1 MKKVFKIIGKITFL
15 TIAYIIG
22 YVVFLKLNQLNIENC
37 WKYCIVYIYG
47 GVVGQIYLLSSIKF
61 NGKE

>member
-1 MKKVFKIIGKITFL
+1 MKKVFERIGKITIF

-37 WKYCIVYIYG
+37 WKYG
-47 GVVGQIYLLSSIKF
+47 GVIGQIYLLSQIALYMF
-61 NGKE
+61 IEF